1 MDVEQEIHRRIVEQG
16 RITFAEF
23 MDLAL
28 FWPDGGYYSRPDNIG
43 SQGDFYTSPGAHPAF
58 GALLCL
64 QVYQMWRIMGSPSN
78 FYLVEMGAGSGL
90 LCHDLLSYSAHFPG
104 GFRDSL
110 QYLCLD
116 RSPSQGA
123 EALLPVGT
131 KGIVERLAT
140 RNVPLRRVKGCFLSN
155 ELVDSMPVHRV
166 AVQDGAL
173 KEVYLALEDGHL
185 AEVLDSPSTPA
196 LEERLDALDLSLP
209 EGFSAEINLSLRPW
223 LEEVSSALEQG
234 FLLTIDYGHPA
245 PELYSASRR
254 RGTLT
259 CFYRHTQTDS
269 PYMRIG
275 RQDITAQVDFTSLID
290 VGRRLGLETQ
300 GLTTQGEFL
309 QNLGIGHFISRLPSA
324 GLSQRQVMANRMGM
338 LDIIRPGG
346 IGDFKVL
353 VQGKRVDSPHIW
365 GLGSTTGEVGKPTE
379 ELDAMLRELPIPLL
393 TPHHVPLLEGRYPH
407 LAPEWAPGWEDLL
420 TLTPPA
426 QLP

>member
-1 MDVEQEIHRRIVEQG
+1 
-16 RITFAEF
+16 
-23 MDLAL
+23 
-28 FWPDGGYYSRPDNIG
+28 
-43 SQGDFYTSPGAHPAF
+43 
-58 GALLCL
+58 
-64 QVYQMWRIMGSPSN
+64 MWRIMGSPSN

-90 LCHDLLSYSAHFPG
+90 LCHDLLSYSAHFPD
-104 GFRDSL
+104 GFWDSL

-123 EALLPVGT
+123 EALLPVGA
-131 KGIVERLAT
+131 KGMVDRLAT
-140 RNVPLRRVKGCFLSN
+140 RNIPLRGIKGCFLSN
-155 ELVDSMPVHRV
+155 ELVDSMPVHRIV
-166 AVQDGAL
+166 ARDGAL

-245 PELYSASRR
+245 SELYSSSRS

-269 PYMRIG
+269 PYVRIG

-290 VGRRLGLETQ
+290 AGRSLGLGPQGFATQ
-300 GLTTQGEFL
+300 REFL
-309 QNLGIGHFISRLPSA
+309 QNLGIGRFIGRLPSA

-353 VQGKRVDSPHIW
+353 VQGKGVGSPPLW
-365 GLGSTTGEVGKPTE
+365 GLGASTGEDGKPTE
-379 ELDAMLRELPIPLL
+379 ELDALLKELPIPLL
-393 TPHHVPLLEGRYPH
+393 TPHHMPLLEGRYPH
-407 LAPEWAPGWEDLL
+407 LSPEWAPGWEDLL
-420 TLTPPA
+420 MPPA
-426 QLP
+426 QSPGSVPF